1 MNLKTYEKAEKIVK
15 ELREIQQK
23 IRGIE
28 SIYFSDVST
37 LFIKSIHSERPVE
50 ITEKN
55 IVNEVCR
62 NTINAYKKE
71 EERLLEQLK
80 NI

>member
-23 IRGIE
+23 IRGID

-37 LFIKSIHSERPVE
+37 LFIKSIHSETVE

-80 NI
+80 SI